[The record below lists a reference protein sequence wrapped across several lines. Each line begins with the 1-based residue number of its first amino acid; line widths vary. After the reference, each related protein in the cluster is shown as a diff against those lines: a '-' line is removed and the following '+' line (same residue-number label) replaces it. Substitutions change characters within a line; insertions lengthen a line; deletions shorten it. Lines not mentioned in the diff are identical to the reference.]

1 LITIG
6 FIKLRIFNFSPINT
20 KGYNIMIIAIHP
32 DRYTDTKIDPIEA
45 SAPRW
50 AQYLRDSGHEVTWVE
65 VQRSDILNQVKDCDG
80 FMWRHRH
87 CQQDRQIA
95 RRLLPVLE
103 DKLGL
108 EVYPDQATCWHY
120 DDKISQYYLLAALDI
135 PVPKTYVWFDYDKAS
150 QWLKEA
156 DYPMVI
162 KLWSGAGSDNVRLV
176 RDQGQAQKCLSQL
189 FRQGVGNMNELFAT
203 NPISF
208 YYRMRYSAK
217 MLLKGR
223 LPSRPCELHKNYI
236 LFQQFLKDNPFDT
249 RITIIGN
256 RAFGFRRFNRPG
268 DFRASGSGKLD
279 MDPSK
284 VDLKSVRLAFD
295 SAKKLGSQSL
305 AFDILRQGEK
315 RIIAEVSYTYLSQA
329 VHDCPGHWEVHNNQL
344 DWKPGQMW
352 PEEAQIEDFLI
363 RLKEKQVVRDM
374 ICV

>member
-1 LITIG
+1 
-6 FIKLRIFNFSPINT
+6 
-20 KGYNIMIIAIHP
+20 MIIAIQP
-32 DRYTDTKIDPIEA
+32 DDYTNPKVGKCD
-45 SAPRW
+45 SSSPRW
-50 AQYLRDSGHEVTWVE
+50 ANLLVSAGHQVRWVD
-65 VQRSDILNQVKDCDG
+65 VFSANILDQLKGCDG
-80 FMWRHRH
+80 FIWRHGHR
-87 CQQDRQIA
+87 QQHRQVA

-103 DKLGL
+103 AKLGL

-135 PVPKTYVWFDYDKAS
+135 PIPKTYVWFDYDKAS
-150 QWLKEA
+150 KWLKEA

-176 RDQGQAQKCLSQL
+176 RDQGQAQKCLYQL
-189 FRQGVGNMNELFAT
+189 FRQGVDKMNELFTT
-203 NPISF
+203 NSISF

-217 MLLKGR
+217 ILLKGR
-223 LPSRPCELHKNYI
+223 LPLRPCELHKNYI

-256 RAFGFRRFNRPG
+256 RAFGFRRFNRPD

-279 MDPSK
+279 MDPANI
-284 VDLKSVRLAFD
+284 DLKSVRLAFD

-305 AFDILRQGEK
+305 AFDILKQGEK
-315 RIIAEVSYTYLSQA
+315 RIVAEVSYTYVSWA
-329 VHDCPGHWEVHNNQL
+329 VYDCPGHWELHNNQL
-344 DWKPGQMW
+344 QWKPGQMW